1 MGMNSYGSVEI
12 ENQFIL
18 LLTNESESHI
28 IQKNC
33 KGELTM
39 HRYFFNVVNNKSAM
53 VMPKHNVGL
62 TLSYSF
68 LE

>member
-1 MGMNSYGSVEI
+1 MYRYS
-12 ENQFIL
+12 FID
-18 LLTNESESHI
+18 
-28 IQKNC
+28 
-33 KGELTM
+33 
-39 HRYFFNVVNNKSAM
+39 VNMKSAM

>member
-1 MGMNSYGSVEI
+1 
-12 ENQFIL
+12 
-18 LLTNESESHI
+18 
-28 IQKNC
+28 
-33 KGELTM
+33 M
-39 HRYFFNVVNNKSAM
+39 HCYCFNVVNNKSAM

>member
-1 MGMNSYGSVEI
+1 
-12 ENQFIL
+12 
-18 LLTNESESHI
+18 
-28 IQKNC
+28 
-33 KGELTM
+33 M

-53 VMPKHNVGL
+53 VMPKYNVGL

>member
-1 MGMNSYGSVEI
+1 MTSRDGVVMNVGVSAFSNSCGKTIFAAVE
-12 ENQFIL
+12 
-18 LLTNESESHI
+18 
-28 IQKNC
+28 

>member
-1 MGMNSYGSVEI
+1 MYSFCKFVADNQSV
-12 ENQFIL
+12 
-18 LLTNESESHI
+18 
-28 IQKNC
+28 K
-33 KGELTM
+33 
-39 HRYFFNVVNNKSAM
+39 